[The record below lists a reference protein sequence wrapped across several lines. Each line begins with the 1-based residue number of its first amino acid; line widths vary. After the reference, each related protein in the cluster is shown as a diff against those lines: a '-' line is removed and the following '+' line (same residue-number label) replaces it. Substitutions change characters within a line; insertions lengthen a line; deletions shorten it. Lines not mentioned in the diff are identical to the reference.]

1 MKNPN
6 RPNSEPGKESLAHL
20 FKTQKL
26 TVSLFSI
33 LVLAVMSL
41 GFWQIKINVLNPFKP
56 PVGGFEEVD
65 LNTVLALDPDIDTD
79 GDGLSDYD
87 EINIYGTSPYL
98 EDTDSDGISDYDE
111 VMRGSD
117 PLCPE
122 GKSCLGSGDYFSDT
136 NLIPTSTEMMLG
148 DSIGLDDADISKFE
162 DMVLSSISALEL
174 RGLLIENGADIEI
187 LDQISDED
195 LLASFQEEILNNQNE
210 QQ

>member
-65 LNTVLALDPDIDTD
+65 LNTVLALDPDVDTD

-111 VMRGSD
+111 IMRGSD

-122 GKSCLGSGDYFSDT
+122 GKNCLGGGDYYSDT
-136 NLIPTSTEMMLG
+136 NLIPTSTEMMPG
-148 DSIGLDDADISKFE
+148 GSIGLDDEDISNFE
-162 DMVLSSISALEL
+162 QAMFDSISALEL
-174 RGLLIENGADIEI
+174 RGLLIESGADVEI

-195 LLASFQEEILNNQNE
+195 LLASYQEVLNNQNE